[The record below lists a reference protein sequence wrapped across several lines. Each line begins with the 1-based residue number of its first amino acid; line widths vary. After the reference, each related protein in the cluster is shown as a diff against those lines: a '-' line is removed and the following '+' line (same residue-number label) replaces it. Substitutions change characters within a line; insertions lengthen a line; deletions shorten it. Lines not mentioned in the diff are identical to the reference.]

1 MAQRVSYS
9 SLRSL
14 SPTLAIIKICS
25 VQYKISMN
33 LQALLHATVMVQT
46 SVLQGDTHPFVATV
60 CDAFI
65 WVDFFSG
72 LLLLCLPGF
81 YFFTTGLGAKRFER
95 LAFQLDKNFS
105 LPFLEFKIP

>member
-65 WVDFFSG
+65 WVDFFQVY
-72 LLLLCLPGF
+72 CF
-81 YFFTTGLGAKRFER
+81 CVC
-95 LAFQLDKNFS
+95 LAFTSSPLVWEQNALSD
-105 LPFLEFKIP
+105 